1 MLVNDGK
8 PMTNSIVAISVFF
21 AAAVGLFVPRA
32 GQIIAQKM
40 ILEPGEA
47 LRSVHV
53 GARLSLTM
61 AACSA
66 LSNGLCLM
74 TFGLTWIAAVAF
86 LFCGLLLVSALVDHW
101 HNLLPDV
108 ITLTLLWIGLLV
120 NVGHAFASPVD
131 AILGAVAGYVG
142 LRTVSIGVAVA
153 TGRDGI
159 GGGDFK
165 LLAAIGAWLGWRV
178 LLPVVVI
185 ASVVG
190 VAHGLWLKRG
200 GKGHENLAYGPGL
213 AVGALVML
221 FSNPLI
227 S

>member
-1 MLVNDGK
+1 MK
-8 PMTNSIVAISVFF
+8 NSLVAISVFF
-21 AAAVGLFVPRA
+21 AAAVGLFMPRA
-32 GQIIAQKM
+32 GQIIAQNVM
-40 ILEPGEA
+40 LEPGEA

-53 GARLSLTM
+53 EARHYLTM
-61 AACSA
+61 AACAA

-74 TFGLTWIAAVAF
+74 AFGLTWVAAVAF
-86 LFCGLLLVSALVDHW
+86 LFCGVLLVSALVDHW

-108 ITLTLLWIGLLV
+108 VTLTLLWIGLLV
-120 NVGHAFASPVD
+120 SVGHAFASPVD

-142 LRTVSIGVAVA
+142 LRTVSIGAAVA

-165 LLAAIGAWLGWRV
+165 LLAAIGAWLGWQV
-178 LLPVVVI
+178 LLPVVLI
-185 ASVVG
+185 SSVVA

-213 AVGALVML
+213 TLGALVML

-227 S
+227 F